1 MVRCIKGIEHGV
13 KREKTED
20 GGQRTE
26 FRILNCGLRNRE
38 PARRVGV
45 RRTISKLE
53 IVRAVTASADRAFP

>member
-13 KREKTED
+13 KERR
-20 GGQRTE
+20 QRTE
-26 FRILNCGLRNRE
+26 DRGQNFEFRIAKPETR
-38 PARRVGV
+38 PRVGV

>member
-26 FRILNCGLRNRE
+26 FRISNCETGNPSEGWESEGQFRNW
-38 PARRVGV
+38 
-45 RRTISKLE
+45 KL
-53 IVRAVTASADRAFP
+53 